1 MGCHAI
7 SKSVIDVKQKELCHK
22 AFLAEKRKIQVLMAD
37 LRATLENAEN
47 NKINIETENDKLLE
61 DINRLVNDMN
71 ESLRPVIDSK
81 LEEISGLLEKRELW
95 NCLPYVWYVDG

>member
-1 MGCHAI
+1 
-7 SKSVIDVKQKELCHK
+7 
-22 AFLAEKRKIQVLMAD
+22 MAD

-47 NKINIETENDKLLE
+47 NKINIDTENDKLLE

-95 NCLPYVWYVDG
+95 NICLLYTSYLWL